1 MNKDLYIEMLEK
13 RVAELEEN
21 NKDYDYAIN
30 QMEEAQQKLAD
41 LENRNE
47 LILKIIKRD
56 SDGCYRLAKSCKEDN
71 EQVYN
76 RCIASMSAYEDVI
89 RYFESDEYLI
99 EISNIYGIS

>member
-21 NKDYDYAIN
+21 KKDYDYAIN

-41 LENRNE
+41 LKSRNE

-56 SDGCYRLAKSCKEDN
+56 SDGRYNLAKACKEDN
-71 EQVYN
+71 EQLYN
-76 RCIASMSAYEDVI
+76 MCIASMSAYEDVI
-89 RYFESDEYLI
+89 RYFKSDVYLI
-99 EISNIYGIS
+99 EVANIYGIS

>member
-21 NKDYDYAIN
+21 KKDCDYAIT

-41 LENRNE
+41 LESRNE

-56 SDGCYRLAKSCKEDN
+56 SDGSYNLAKVCEKDN
-71 EQVYN
+71 EHVYN
-76 RCIASMSAYEDVI
+76 SCIASMSAYEDVI

-99 EISNIYGIS
+99 AVSNIYGIS